1 MNEHTEHPVHGE
13 AGGGPAPDER
23 QHVWDNPRNVK
34 LLFNVF
40 YVLCAV
46 LVVLGLIPRQEV
58 PDHEPHLLEGFFA
71 FYPLYGF
78 VGIVVLVFIA
88 KLMRRVLMRPE
99 DYYDASSRD
108 G

>member
-1 MNEHTEHPVHGE
+1 MGEGTGGRVHGE
-13 AGGGPAPDER
+13 AGGGPAPDGGR
-23 QHVWDNPRNVK
+23 RVWDRRRDVE
-34 LLFNVF
+34 L
-40 YVLCAV
+40 VLDVVYAVCAIV
-46 LVVLGLIPRQEV
+46 VVLDLVIPRVGHHNWERIV
-58 PDHEPHLLEGFFA
+58 E

-78 VGIVVLVFIA
+78 FGIVVLVPIA

>member
-1 MNEHTEHPVHGE
+1 MSEHGNGH
-13 AGGGPAPDER
+13 AGAPHER
-23 QHVWDNPRNVK
+23 QHVWDNPKNVK

-40 YVLCAV
+40 YALCV
-46 LVVLGLIPRQEV
+46 ILVVLGLIPRQEV
-58 PDHEPHLLEGFFA
+58 SGHEGHPLEGFFA

-78 VGIVVLVFIA
+78 FGIVVLVLIA

-99 DYYDASSRD
+99 DYYDRGAD

>member
-1 MNEHTEHPVHGE
+1 MSEHGHGHDDGNGHGD
-13 AGGGPAPDER
+13 AHVGAPDER

-40 YVLCAV
+40 YALCV
-46 LVVLGLIPRQEV
+46 ILVVLGLTPRQEV
-58 PDHEPHLLEGFFA
+58 PSHEGHPLEGFFA

-78 VGIVVLVFIA
+78 VGIVLLVLIA

-99 DYYDASSRD
+99 DYYD

>member
-13 AGGGPAPDER
+13 GGAPDER
-23 QHVWDNPRNVK
+23 QHVWDKPRNVK

-40 YVLCAV
+40 YALCAIV
-46 LVVLGLIPRQEV
+46 VVLDLVITREEHH
-58 PDHEPHLLEGFFA
+58 DWERFLE

-78 VGIVVLVFIA
+78 AGIVVLVLIA

-99 DYYDASSRD
+99 DYYDE
-108 G
+108 

>member
-1 MNEHTEHPVHGE
+1 MNEHTEHPVHDE
-13 AGGGPAPDER
+13 AGGGPASDER

-40 YVLCAV
+40 YAVCAIV
-46 LVVLGLIPRQEV
+46 VVLDLVIP
-58 PDHEPHLLEGFFA
+58 HEGHHSWERIVE

-78 VGIVVLVFIA
+78 VGIVVLVLIA

-99 DYYDASSRD
+99 DYYD